1 MCTMTACACGL
12 GSGLVLHRL
21 SAANVTARC
30 VLSYA
35 RVKMRFHSGSR
46 LFKSPVSLLAEMDRK
61 TGEESE
67 GPSGDFDK
75 VAFTVP
81 S

>member
-1 MCTMTACACGL
+1 MTACACGL
-12 GSGLVLHRL
+12 GGGLVLHRL

-35 RVKMRFHSGSR
+35 RGKMRFFSGSR
-46 LFKSPVSLLAEMDRK
+46 HPEVPLLAAEMGRK
-61 TGEESE
+61 TGREPE
-67 GPSGDFDK
+67 GPSGDFVK

>member
-1 MCTMTACACGL
+1 MTACSCGL

-30 VLSYA
+30 VLSCA
-35 RVKMRFHSGSR
+35 RVKLRFHSRSR
-46 LFKSPVSLLAEMDRK
+46 LFKSPVGLLAEMDRK

-67 GPSGDFDK
+67 GPAGEFDK